1 MTKLVLVFLLAA
13 ACTTGTG
20 ANLRVNDVR
29 YAGAAAGERCDT
41 RAAQCETATRL
52 YARAPLR

>member
-1 MTKLVLVFLLAA
+1 MKKLALLLVFAG

-29 YAGAAAGERCDT
+29 YAGSAERCD
-41 RAAQCETATRL
+41 APAPHCETATKL
-52 YARAPLR
+52 LARATSR

>member
-1 MTKLVLVFLLAA
+1 MKKLALLLVITAA

-29 YAGAAAGERCDT
+29 YAGSAERCD
-41 RAAQCETATRL
+41 APAPHCETATKL
-52 YARAPLR
+52 LARATSR